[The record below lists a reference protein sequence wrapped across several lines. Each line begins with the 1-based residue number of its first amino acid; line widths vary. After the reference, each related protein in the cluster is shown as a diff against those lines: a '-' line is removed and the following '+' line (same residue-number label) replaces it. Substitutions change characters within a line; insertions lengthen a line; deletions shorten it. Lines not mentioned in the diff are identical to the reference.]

1 MTLPKYDE
9 IMKPMLRHLADGE
22 DKRVD
27 DLIPLLADEF
37 GLTQDEL
44 DEQTEHGD
52 PLFKKRVWWA
62 RTYLVQAQ
70 AVTATA
76 RGYVAITERG
86 REILEDDPP
95 VIKAAYLKRY
105 PEFLAFFTRR
115 RTPNDSVDDLT
126 PESSPPPSGANEYWW
141 ASDPEEIYWL
151 EITLRTDS
159 GTDLRCPQRGK
170 NGEFIWQ
177 YALIRETRAGDVVF
191 HYDATQSAIV
201 GWSVITAAAASGP
214 APSGDPSEQPWWF
227 VPLAHF
233 TSLPTPVK
241 LNELS
246 SKQQDV
252 MGVRD
257 ALRKAHGD
265 PLYFPFQATAR
276 HTFRPAE
283 AYFTKLPKALLQV
296 DERLRRAAEE
306 AERTRTGTLSEPL
319 PDEVPEEPPETLDDL
334 AKRLYVPADWLT
346 NIVQLLDRRRQ
357 VIFFGP
363 PGTGKTFIARHLAQH
378 LARAESR
385 VKLIQFHPSYAYE
398 DFVQGYR
405 PSVVGG
411 VAGFRLVDGP
421 MKRIADDAFADPG
434 HTYALVID
442 EINRGNLAKVFGE
455 LYFLLEYR
463 DEGVPLLYSDSPGI
477 LPRNLLII
485 GTMNTADRAIAL
497 LDAALRRRFFFV
509 EFSPAVAPIDA
520 VLPKWLK
527 ENKPDLQWVAGVLA
541 RANAL
546 VDDPAGLIG
555 PSNFMDK
562 KLDEAWVGQIW
573 EHSILPTLQE
583 FFFGRE
589 ERLRD
594 FSLARL
600 RNAPRE
606 PEPGPQVVVNPPLV
620 DGDDA
625 SAAPTIEDVEG

>member
-1 MTLPKYDE
+1 MTIPKYDE
-9 IMKPMLRHLADGE
+9 IMKPMLQHLAAGDIL
-22 DKRVD
+22 KVD
-27 DLIPLLADEF
+27 DLVPVLAEEF
-37 GLTQDEL
+37 GLTADEL
-44 DEQTEHGD
+44 NEKTAGGEA
-52 PLFKKRVWWA
+52 LFKQRVWWA
-62 RTYLVQAQ
+62 RTYLGQAQ
-70 AVTATA
+70 AVTAPTP
-76 RGYVAITERG
+76 GYAAITERG

-105 PEFLAFFTRR
+105 PEFIAFFTRR
-115 RTPNDSVDDLT
+115 RAPSDLPDDV
-126 PESSPPPSGANEYWW
+126 PVESPPPPSGANESWW
-141 ASDPEEIYWL
+141 ATDPDEIYWL
-151 EITLRTDS
+151 EITLRSDI
-159 GTDLRCPQRGK
+159 GADLRCPQRGK

-191 HYDATQSAIV
+191 HYDATQTAIV
-201 GWSVITAAAASGP
+201 GWSIITAPAASGP
-214 APSGDPSEQPWWF
+214 APSGDPAEQPWWF
-227 VPLAHF
+227 VPLANF
-233 TSLPTPVK
+233 TALPTPVK

-252 MGVRD
+252 MAVRD
-257 ALRKAHGD
+257 ALRKTHGD
-265 PLYFPFQATAR
+265 PLYFPFQATAK

-283 AYFTKLPKALLQV
+283 AYFTKLPKAVLQV
-296 DERLRRAAEE
+296 DERLRHAAEE
-306 AERTRTGTLSEPL
+306 ADEKRSGTLSGL
-319 PDEVPEEPPETLDDL
+319 PPNEVAEEPPETLEDL
-334 AKRLYVPADWLT
+334 AKRLYVPPDWLI

-411 VAGFRLVDGP
+411 IAGFRLVDGP

-434 HTYALVID
+434 HTYVLVID

-463 DEGVPLLYSDSPGI
+463 DEGVPLLYSDNPGI
-477 LPRNLLII
+477 VPRNLLII

-527 ENKPDLQWVAGVLA
+527 ENKPDLQWVADLLA
-541 RANAL
+541 RANSL

-600 RNAPRE
+600 RNASRGTEPSPPVVDPTLVDEDEPSGAPPRE
-606 PEPGPQVVVNPPLV
+606 DL
-620 DGDDA
+620 
-625 SAAPTIEDVEG
+625 EG